1 MVGFVG
7 ERARKKRRN
16 TLIFL
21 SILLIVVLYFFINP
35 RIQLN
40 ENIPTD
46 DFLPKENEIIE
57 PNFNSTI
64 EELELKIFDKEQKI
78 IFRDKQIKVFK
89 EDILNHKIEIKKLSK
104 LVTNL
109 EDQLKLDN
117 REKDQIKTI
126 NNDISKIKLEAK
138 QEIEKLNK
146 TLFNINEEKK
156 LLQNSL
162 VDSNNENDVL
172 LKEYKIIS
180 NKNIKLNN
188 QKKELQKQINEL
200 ENLIEEQNLLIKV
213 LQDTSHHQ

>member
-1 MVGFVG
+1 MAGFVG

-21 SILLIVVLYFFINP
+21 SILLIVILYFFINP

-57 PNFNSTI
+57 PNFDSTI

-162 VDSNNENDVL
+162 VDSDNENDVL

>member
-1 MVGFVG
+1 MAGFVG

-21 SILLIVVLYFFINP
+21 SILLIVILYFFINP

-57 PNFNSTI
+57 PNFDSTI

-162 VDSNNENDVL
+162 VDSNNENDIL

>member
-1 MVGFVG
+1 MAGFVG

-21 SILLIVVLYFFINP
+21 SILLIVILYFFINP

-57 PNFNSTI
+57 PNFDSTI

-138 QEIEKLNK
+138 KEIEKLNK

-162 VDSNNENDVL
+162 VDSNNENDFL
-172 LKEYKIIS
+172 LKEYKTIS

-188 QKKELQKQINEL
+188 QKKELQKKINEF

>member
-21 SILLIVVLYFFINP
+21 SILLIVILYFFINP

-57 PNFNSTI
+57 PNFDSTI

-104 LVTNL
+104 LVTDL

-117 REKDQIKTI
+117 TKKDQIKTI

-200 ENLIEEQNLLIKV
+200 VNLIEEQNFLIKV

>member
-1 MVGFVG
+1 MAGFVG

-21 SILLIVVLYFFINP
+21 SILLIVILYFFINP

-57 PNFNSTI
+57 PNLNSTI

-172 LKEYKIIS
+172 LREYKIIS

-188 QKKELQKQINEL
+188 QKKELQKKINEL

>member
-1 MVGFVG
+1 MAGFVG

-21 SILLIVVLYFFINP
+21 SILLIVILYFFINP

-57 PNFNSTI
+57 PNFDSTI

-104 LVTNL
+104 LVTDL

-146 TLFNINEEKK
+146 TIFNINEEKK
-156 LLQNSL
+156 LLQNIL

>member
-1 MVGFVG
+1 MAGFVG

-21 SILLIVVLYFFINP
+21 SILLIVILYFFINP

-57 PNFNSTI
+57 PNLNSTI

-162 VDSNNENDVL
+162 VDSDNENDVL

-188 QKKELQKQINEL
+188 QKKELQKKINEL

>member
-1 MVGFVG
+1 MAGFVG

-21 SILLIVVLYFFINP
+21 SILLIVILYFFINP

-162 VDSNNENDVL
+162 VDSNNENDFL
-172 LKEYKIIS
+172 LKEYKTIS

-188 QKKELQKQINEL
+188 QKKNYKKKLM
-200 ENLIEEQNLLIKV
+200 NLRI
-213 LQDTSHHQ
+213 

>member
-21 SILLIVVLYFFINP
+21 SILLIVILYFFINP

-57 PNFNSTI
+57 PNLNSTI

-104 LVTNL
+104 LVTDL

-162 VDSNNENDVL
+162 VDSDNENDVL

-188 QKKELQKQINEL
+188 QKKELQKKINEL

>member
-1 MVGFVG
+1 MTGFVG

-21 SILLIVVLYFFINP
+21 SILLIVILYFFINP

-162 VDSNNENDVL
+162 VDSNNENDIL

>member
-21 SILLIVVLYFFINP
+21 SILLIFILYFFINP

-57 PNFNSTI
+57 PNFDSTI

-117 REKDQIKTI
+117 KEKDQIKTI

>member
-21 SILLIVVLYFFINP
+21 SILLIVILYFFINP

-46 DFLPKENEIIE
+46 DFLPKESEIIE
-57 PNFNSTI
+57 PNLDSTI

-126 NNDISKIKLEAK
+126 NNDISKIRLEAK

-146 TLFNINEEKK
+146 TLLNISEEKK

-162 VDSNNENDVL
+162 VDSSNENDVL

>member
-1 MVGFVG
+1 MAGFVG

-21 SILLIVVLYFFINP
+21 SILLIVILYFFINP

-78 IFRDKQIKVFK
+78 IFRDKQIEVFK

-146 TLFNINEEKK
+146 TVFNINEEKK

-172 LKEYKIIS
+172 LREYKIIS

-188 QKKELQKQINEL
+188 QKKELQKKINEL